1 MNVAFSIFLCT
12 CVFTTTRKLNF
23 KHLPLRS
30 QKQSFR
36 TLRQL
41 MTPPPPPTLTNAE
54 YKCLE
59 KTERHIVQMATP
71 LCYSLFRK
79 GQEKHKA
86 LLGYS
91 FVFENI
97 IRMVLLVSS
106 FRKINLIEKVLFVS
120 SSHMQSSYEKAFSF
134 FPCKG

>member
-1 MNVAFSIFLCT
+1 MCIHNYTETQLQTSPPKKSKAKFQNT
-12 CVFTTTRKLNF
+12 KTTDD
-23 KHLPLRS
+23 PL
-30 QKQSFR
+30 
-36 TLRQL
+36 
-41 MTPPPPPTLTNAE
+41 PPPPCTNAE

-97 IRMVLLVSS
+97 I
-106 FRKINLIEKVLFVS
+106 
-120 SSHMQSSYEKAFSF
+120 
-134 FPCKG
+134 

>member
-41 MTPPPPPTLTNAE
+41 MTPSPPHPAQMQSTNAWR
-54 YKCLE
+54 KR
-59 KTERHIVQMATP
+59 KDIFQMATP

-97 IRMVLLVSS
+97 IWMVLLVSS